1 MKISVRS
8 LVMFGMLCLPALAF
22 AQEPADLVPTG
33 KALGEAMEGA
43 ITATGSEQVSTSVRL
58 IVLFTTL
65 SFIPGMLML
74 MTPFTRFVM
83 VFSLLRQSLGLQQSP
98 PNQVL
103 VSLSLML
110 SLVVM
115 QPTFKEVND
124 NALQPY
130 LNSQIDTITFYNEA
144 ISPMRRFM
152 LANTG
157 RDELATSIR
166 ISRIPRPE
174 SLDELPT
181 PVVVVAFVL
190 SEIKTAMVTAVKV
203 AIPFLVI
210 DLVVSSSL
218 LGMGMMM
225 LPPVVVSLP
234 FKLLVFVLMDGWDL
248 LIIGL
253 TSSVR

>member
-1 MKISVRS
+1 
-8 LVMFGMLCLPALAF
+8 
-22 AQEPADLVPTG
+22 
-33 KALGEAMEGA
+33 
-43 ITATGSEQVSTSVRL
+43 
-58 IVLFTTL
+58 
-65 SFIPGMLML
+65 L

-83 VFSLLRQSLGLQQSP
+83 VFSLLRQSLGLTQSP

-103 VSLSLML
+103 VGLSLML
-110 SLVVM
+110 TLVVM
-115 QPTFKEVND
+115 QPTFSEINN

-130 LNSQIDTITFYNEA
+130 LNSQIDTTTFYNEA
-144 ISPMRRFM
+144 VGPMRRFM
-152 LANTG
+152 LSNVG

-166 ISRIPRPE
+166 IAKLPRPE
-174 SLDELPT
+174 AIDDIPT
-181 PVVVVAFVL
+181 PVIVIAFAL
-190 SEIKTAMVTAVKV
+190 SEIKTAMIMGIKV

-253 TSSVR
+253 TSSVQ